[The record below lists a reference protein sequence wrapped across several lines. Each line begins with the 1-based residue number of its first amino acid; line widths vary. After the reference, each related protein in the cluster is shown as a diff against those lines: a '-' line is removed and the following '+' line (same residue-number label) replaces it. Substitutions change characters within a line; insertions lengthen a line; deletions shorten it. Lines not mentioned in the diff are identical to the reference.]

1 MIAGAEEKLKNGGE
15 IASALM
21 SAFGV
26 TTHKGRHIDKA
37 TGEATI

>member
-1 MIAGAEEKLKNGGE
+1 MIAGVEKKLQNGGE

-26 TTHKGRHIDKA
+26 TTYEG
-37 TGEATI
+37 